1 MDLFSWL
8 FDTNGFKAPIAGGG
22 WTFQMQRVSDIAA
35 VVLFL
40 SFVGIPALF
49 LVLGGGFFRVRRIA
63 IWMSAL
69 MLTLAAMFLVQGL
82 MSAWPA
88 YRLLVLFRALAA
100 GYALVTLVILLPAG
114 IAERHEHHL
123 SRQEEVLEELHRLR
137 DFLEERKEM
146 VNHVVSGL
154 LLEPSPGET
163 AQEEADG
170 AEPRSGRGERPPPP
184 DALGIEE

>member
-1 MDLFSWL
+1 MDLLQWL
-8 FDTNGFKAPIAGGG
+8 FDSSSFKAPVVGGG
-22 WTFQMQRVSDIAA
+22 WTPQMQRLSDIC
-35 VVLFL
+35 VVILFL

-63 IWMSAL
+63 VWMSAL
-69 MLTLAAMFLVQGL
+69 MLTVAAMFLLQGL

-88 YRLLVLFRALAA
+88 YRFLLAIRAFAA
-100 GYALVTLVILLPAG
+100 VYALLTMVVLLPAG

-170 AEPRSGRGERPPPP
+170 AEPRSGRGERPPPSN
-184 DALGIEE
+184 ALGAEE